1 MESRQET
8 GPKAEKGEDRS
19 SNTTMQNNKRAD
31 SKMESKNS
39 SEIPDRGLGGGGH
52 QKRPASLRAKKEWR
66 SLRENF

>member
-39 SEIPDRGLGGGGH
+39 SEIPDRGLGGGASETPGLPSRE
-52 QKRPASLRAKKEWR
+52 KRMEEFK
-66 SLRENF
+66 REF